1 MPACNSSL
9 YRGNGSYGVDSVEK
23 VRDGGRRAAPIEFR
37 STDGL
42 PVNLDSSSTRREKCL
57 STSGACPP
65 EDHTFSTLS
74 APFRPLSSALPP
86 PISGHRR
93 GPLCRSWSRHELPF
107 PAVLRTGR
115 SRAGRCRPIADISKK
130 PGSLVPVIA
139 STFGLGSTASVWSVA
154 PVRND
159 RRRNHTVFNSLE
171 CPADMSAGH
180 RRSHTNRKSLSA
192 SALLP
197 ASVTMSSAS

>member
-1 MPACNSSL
+1 VPYETRKPSNGLASTPATPCPALIGQPTES
-9 YRGNGSYGVDSVEK
+9 
-23 VRDGGRRAAPIEFR
+23 A
-37 STDGL
+37 
-42 PVNLDSSSTRREKCL
+42 CL

-154 PVRND
+154 TVRND

-192 SALLP
+192 SALLL